1 MIIVCGDSLGRRYDY
16 YAETPNTGVSIDI
29 ERFENEDDVLDGPT
43 NAERIVAFL
52 AANDDR
58 AWKQSAIADR
68 TDVKRESVGPV
79 LSRLND
85 RGLVRHR
92 GQYWAITD
100 DEERLTGA
108 IALHRMSDLLDE
120 RYGTEDREEWLAHA
134 PDDAT
139 E

>member
-1 MIIVCGDSLGRRYDY
+1 M
-16 YAETPNTGVSIDI
+16 SIDI
-29 ERFENEDDVLDGPT
+29 ERFENEDANALGGLT
-43 NAERIVAFL
+43 NAERVIGFL

-79 LSRLND
+79 LSRLDD

-100 DEERLTGA
+100 DEERLAGA
-108 IALHRMSDLLDE
+108 IALHRMTELLDE
-120 RYGTEDREEWLAHA
+120 RYGTENREEWLAHA

-139 E
+139 K